1 MRFDQSLEGNQSEIN
16 LLCDEIASLQQQI
29 SEAEVRLRAKRKF
42 EDKKTAVLTT
52 ATSDFESNEFVN
64 EDALRVQE
72 YATMDELSQHE
83 AAMLKEVV
91 QLI

>member
-29 SEAEVRLRAKRKF
+29 SEVEVRLRAKRKF

-52 ATSDFESNEFVN
+52 ATSDGESNEFVN
-64 EDALRVQE
+64 E
-72 YATMDELSQHE
+72 
-83 AAMLKEVV
+83 LK
-91 QLI
+91 